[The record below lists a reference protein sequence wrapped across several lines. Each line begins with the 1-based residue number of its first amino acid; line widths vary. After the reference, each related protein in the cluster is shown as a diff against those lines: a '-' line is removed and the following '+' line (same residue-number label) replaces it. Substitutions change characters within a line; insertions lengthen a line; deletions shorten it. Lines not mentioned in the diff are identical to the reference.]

1 MNFQDIRDE
10 WETDSKVDITK
21 LDEESAK
28 QHSLHA
34 KYLDWY
40 MVERVFLV
48 KLQEDYKQL
57 YRQKYDFY
65 TQGPSKEQF
74 DEGWEVPAKG
84 QVILK
89 AEAKQYVEADKDVS
103 TMVIKIA
110 MQTAKVDYLKE
121 VVSSLNFRNNQIKNI
136 IEFLRWKDGG

>member
-10 WETDSKVDITK
+10 WELDSKVDITK

-48 KLQEDYKQL
+48 KLQEDMKQL
-57 YRQKYDFY
+57 YTRKYDFY

-74 DEGWEVPAKG
+74 DDGWKLPAKG
-84 QVILK
+84 QLLK

-103 TMVIKIA
+103 TLVIKIA
-110 MQTAKVDYLKE
+110 MQKYYLMNY
-121 VVSSLNFRNNQIKNI
+121 LNCSVIPGVRFK
-136 IEFLRWKDGG
+136 